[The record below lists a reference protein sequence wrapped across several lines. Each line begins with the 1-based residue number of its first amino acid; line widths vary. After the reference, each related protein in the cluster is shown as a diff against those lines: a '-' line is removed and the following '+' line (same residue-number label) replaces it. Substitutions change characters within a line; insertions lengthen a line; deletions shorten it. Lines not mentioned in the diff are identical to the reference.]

1 MEDQGLS
8 TGVSTL
14 LSPLSYPDSLEE
26 EQVETQPV
34 LPGGFENKG
43 DRVRLQVPQ
52 PNQWEGVQ
60 TQSRARANASAL
72 SYNTLGQVFNQ
83 LQLSLTSVSE
93 AELLSQSQRGQEEQ
107 TSQQHTN

>member
-1 MEDQGLS
+1 MISDTFQRRGSNTLESEEDQNRIEEELEDQGLS
-8 TGVSTL
+8 IGVSTL

-52 PNQWEGVQ
+52 PNQ
-60 TQSRARANASAL
+60 
-72 SYNTLGQVFNQ
+72 
-83 LQLSLTSVSE
+83 
-93 AELLSQSQRGQEEQ
+93 
-107 TSQQHTN
+107 